1 LRSAPRPARLPKKS
15 QNLNLS
21 FWRIP
26 CPPIAPRTVPLHLCR
41 RPPLPTLEC
50 GGHAAAFEA
59 KAPAIHA
66 RKEAHRNNSLCSLC
80 SAFCALC
87 GKSFSSLTGPHWPG
101 QVKPKTAST
110 LAYLGQTLV
119 QTLPLAQH
127 EYINAYGTNS
137 WRETIR
143 TSHEQSANH
152 TSPDPESPTPEP
164 EPAPAPTPA
173 APSAEP

>member
-1 LRSAPRPARLPKKS
+1 MSNRSKDRSSLC
-15 QNLNLS
+15 S
-21 FWRIP
+21 FTFVDGRH
-26 CPPIAPRTVPLHLCR
+26 CRTLD
-41 RPPLPTLEC
+41 C
-50 GGHAAAFEA
+50 GGLAAAFEA
-59 KAPAIHA
+59 KPPAIHA
-66 RKEAHRNNSLCSLC
+66 CKEAHRNNSLCSLC